1 MATFVCVNDL
11 SSHAGEALNPKNF
24 IEKRV
29 SDRQASG
36 LFFYSDS
43 VSEILSLLK

>member
-11 SSHAGEALNPKNF
+11 SSHAGEALNPKKF

-29 SDRQASG
+29 SDGQPLVCSFTQVQ
-36 LFFYSDS
+36 LVKSYPY
-43 VSEILSLLK
+43 